1 MTQQIMSMNSAAQ
14 VVEGE
19 LPRVMHD
26 VTLAILG
33 ETGELEMR
41 PSTFEHWLSCAVGI
55 HGGFE
60 GDVIV
65 TATYGLAAL
74 FAAKMFEGELSGVPT
89 PRDAMDALREVS
101 NIVAGNLKPL
111 LGEQNTLGLP
121 RALLGGETSTKGSQ
135 LAAASSR
142 LASGVLEVRVFAAL

>member
-1 MTQQIMSMNSAAQ
+1 MTQIMSVNSAAR
-14 VVEGE
+14 VVEFE

-26 VTLAILG
+26 VTLSILG

-41 PSTFEHWLSCAVGI
+41 PSRFEHWLSCAVGI

-74 FAAKMFEGELSGVPT
+74 FAAKMFEGELTGAPT
-89 PRDAMDALREVS
+89 PRDAMDALREVA

-111 LGEQNTLGLP
+111 LGEKNTLGLP
-121 RALLGGETSTKGSQ
+121 RSLTGDEPSPGGNQ
-135 LAAASSR
+135 LATASSR
-142 LASGVLEVRVFAAL
+142 LASGALEVRVFAAL

>member
-1 MTQQIMSMNSAAQ
+1 MNSAAEI
-14 VVEGE
+14 VESE

-26 VTLAILG
+26 VTLSILG
-33 ETGELEMR
+33 ETGELELR
-41 PSTFEHWLSCAVGI
+41 EPTEEQRLSCTVGI

-60 GDVIV
+60 GEVVV

-74 FAAKMFEGELSGVPT
+74 FASRMFEGELVGAPT
-89 PRDAMDALREVS
+89 ARDALDALREVS

-111 LGEQNTLGLP
+111 LGDQNTLGLP
-121 RALLGGETSTKGSQ
+121 RELPPDAQFTRSGQ
-135 LAAASSR
+135 LAEASSR